1 VTRCELG
8 WLVGSGLP
16 VLVAAGVALAMGRPD
31 HAVSGGLAFGLCV
44 PTAVGTFAAAKWF
57 AARSPFGGLLG
68 MAVGVPVR
76 VLAAL
81 GGGMAIFY
89 GVRWTD
95 ESPVGF
101 LFWLL
106 AAYLL
111 TLVAETVLLA
121 VPLPAPDARAR
132 LEGE

>member
-1 VTRCELG
+1 
-8 WLVGSGLP
+8 
-16 VLVAAGVALAMGRPD
+16 MGRVE
-31 HAVSGGLAFGLCV
+31 HAVSGLLAFALCV
-44 PTAVGTFAAAKWF
+44 STVVGTFWATKVF
-57 AARSPFGGLLG
+57 ACRTPFGGLLG

-76 VLAAL
+76 VMVAL

-106 AAYLL
+106 AAYLM

-121 VPLPAPDARAR
+121 VPLPAPDVRAR

>member
-1 VTRCELG
+1 MTRQELL

-16 VLVAAGVALAMGRPD
+16 VLLAAGLAAGTGRVD
-31 HAVSGGLAFGLCV
+31 HAVSGLVALGLCV
-44 PTAVGTFAAAKWF
+44 PVAVGVFWLTKWF
-57 AARSPFGGLLG
+57 ARRTPFGGLLG

-76 VLAAL
+76 VVAAL
-81 GGGMAIFY
+81 GGGMALFY

-101 LFWLL
+101 LVWLL

-111 TLVAETVLLA
+111 TLAAETVLLA